1 MESEG
6 LTRVELGV
14 PGALVV
20 VVEEEE
26 AWVGVVLGLVVASGD
41 LVECLV

>member
-6 LTRVELGV
+6 LMRVELGV

-20 VVEEEE
+20 VVEEAE
-26 AWVGVVLGLVVASGD
+26 AWVGVVLGLVVVSED
-41 LVECLV
+41 LIDWLV